1 MASGSGEHGGR
12 LTRAIGLMSGTSMDG
27 VDVAWLET
35 DGRDDIRA
43 GATAFRPYTPGE
55 RAAIRAALEPAMQ
68 VADRSERPPVLAH
81 AEAIVT
87 AAHREAVE
95 RFLSDHSLDR
105 VGVDVV
111 GFHGQTVFHDPG
123 RGLTLQLGD
132 GEELAE
138 SLGIPVVY
146 DLRAA
151 DVAAGGQG
159 APLLPAYHRALA
171 AASGLAAPVAI
182 LNVGGVANLT
192 LIGDEP
198 GAIFAFDT
206 GPGNA
211 PVDDLVAATTGA
223 AMDVDG
229 RIAAEG
235 RVDADVLAQ
244 LMASP
249 YFNKMPP
256 KSLDR
261 NAFPVEIARS
271 LPLADACATLVAFA
285 AEAVAVGLRSAGAAP
300 NRLVVCGGGARNPTL
315 MRVLAE
321 RCRVP
326 VVAADSLGWN
336 GDAIEAQGFAYL
348 AVRSLHGLPLS
359 FPGTTGVPRP
369 QTGGRLATPQRRA
382 A

>member
-1 MASGSGEHGGR
+1 MASESGDHGGR
-12 LTRAIGLMSGTSMDG
+12 THRAIGLMSGTSMDG

-35 DGRDDIRA
+35 DGCDVIRP
-43 GATAFRPYTPGE
+43 GAAAFRPYTPGE
-55 RAAIRAALEPAMQ
+55 RAAIRAALEPATRIG
-68 VADRSERPPVLAH
+68 DRGERPPVLAH

-87 AAHREAVE
+87 DAHREAVE
-95 RFLSDHSLDR
+95 RFLSDQSIDR
-105 VGVDVV
+105 GGVDVI

-132 GEELAE
+132 GDGLAE
-138 SLGIPVVY
+138 SLGIPVVF

-151 DVAAGGQG
+151 DVAAGGEG

-211 PVDDLVAATTGA
+211 PVDDLVAAATGA

-235 RVDADVLAQ
+235 RVDAEVLAR

-249 YFNKMPP
+249 YFTKMPP

-261 NAFPVEIARS
+261 NAFPVEIAQA
-271 LPLADACATLVAFA
+271 LPFPDACATLVAFA
-285 AEAVAVGLRSAGAAP
+285 AEAVAVGLRSAGAMP
-300 NRLVVCGGGARNPTL
+300 SRLVVCGGGARNPTM
-315 MRVLAE
+315 MRALAE

-326 VVAADSLGWN
+326 VVSADSLGWS

-348 AVRSLHGLPLS
+348 AVRSLLGLPLS

-369 QTGGRLATPQRRA
+369 TTGGRLATPRRRA